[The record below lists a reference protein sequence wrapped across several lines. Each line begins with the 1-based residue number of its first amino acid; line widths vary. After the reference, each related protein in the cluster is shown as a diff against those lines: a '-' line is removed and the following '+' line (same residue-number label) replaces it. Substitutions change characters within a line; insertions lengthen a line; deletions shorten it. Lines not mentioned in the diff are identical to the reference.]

1 MRSDGDC
8 KSLPS
13 STSFFNTSD
22 LVHPES
28 ATIMPPSPIASTSA
42 QPVLEFNGTTIF
54 APPPAPTYRYA
65 ISLKNDR
72 LRIIWLEDYDSKK
85 QCLFIAAFLF
95 YQLYGPLQCF
105 CEVLNIAGDG
115 IDKIASTF
123 SRVKDETF
131 RLEIAVTLQVLR
143 KSRGMT
149 YAFVLEPISVERI
162 DVLESKIEMDKLRLE
177 VENKSATLQAEIQI
191 VKAEVKKLRQESE
204 ARAALL
210 TKILGDVRAQLKAKD
225 IFVLA
230 QAVATSRVGDVIR
243 WSNSNLDGVFGEDGV
258 IRLPL
263 SGLYQILA
271 VVNHHADRLPEA
283 IQLMKGSTCV
293 QFAYSGYTQ
302 GSFCSTSLMCV
313 VRIDK
318 GDQLTVKC
326 PTEVVASTSITF
338 TRIGDVE

>member
-1 MRSDGDC
+1 
-8 KSLPS
+8 
-13 STSFFNTSD
+13 
-22 LVHPES
+22 
-28 ATIMPPSPIASTSA
+28 MPPSPIASTSA

-85 QCLFIAAFLF
+85 QWCTSELGVNAFVDATNPLYCSF
-95 YQLYGPLQCF
+95 LVYQLYGPLQCF

-162 DVLESKIEMDKLRLE
+162 DVLESKVRDMKIEMDKLRLE
-177 VENKSATLQAEIQI
+177 
-191 VKAEVKKLRQESE
+191 KLRQESE

-326 PTEVVASTSITF
+326 PTEVVANTSITF